1 MSHFREVLQCRG
13 CGKIYRS
20 GYFPELH
27 ASHLYDDVCGKCG
40 AKNKLEYVVAK
51 PKLFGLKG
59 WEIKGGEE

>member
-20 GYFPELH
+20 GYFPGLH

-40 AKNKLEYVVAK
+40 AKNELKYVIAK
-51 PKLFGLKG
+51 PKLFGLNG